1 MAPWLL
7 PAPASPPLPSPCRLC
22 PSPLRHRLQPRNSFL
37 HLGQN
42 WIMDACWVMRIRVS
56 LMKLVF
62 EFPLCKTAPANA
74 ICGTP
79 LVELLA
85 RRPFGWRGTKI
96 ALGAVQEA
104 VPNVYD
110 RDSRADSLALLRS
123 DFFFN
128 FDTVA
133 LFYFY
138 LTNIVRS

>member
-1 MAPWLL
+1 
-7 PAPASPPLPSPCRLC
+7 
-22 PSPLRHRLQPRNSFL
+22 
-37 HLGQN
+37 
-42 WIMDACWVMRIRVS
+42 
-56 LMKLVF
+56 MKLVF

-110 RDSRADSLALLRS
+110 RDSRADSLASLRS

-128 FDTVA
+128 FDTVV

-138 LTNIVRS
+138 LTNIVQS